1 MSDDIMTTSCCFKAQ
16 RYRKSYFLR
25 DATFSDSSLKKFRA
39 LNVQEFKNIKK
50 SSFDDTMSMIKRSV
64 LITAL
69 IIRSFLIFFF
79 ENINSAISKREQ
91 TCNIKICVSNNHRS
105 ISLFKNSLIFEMN
118 RIK

>member
-1 MSDDIMTTSCCFKAQ
+1 MSDDIMTTSCCSKIQ

-39 LNVQEFKNIKK
+39 LSVQKFKNMKEN
-50 SSFDDTMSMIKRSV
+50 SFDDTMSMIKRSV
-64 LITAL
+64 FITAF
-69 IIRSFLIFFF
+69 IIKSFLTFFF
-79 ENINSAISKREQ
+79 ENIDNAISKREQ
-91 TCNIKICVSNNHRS
+91 TCNIKICVSSNHRS